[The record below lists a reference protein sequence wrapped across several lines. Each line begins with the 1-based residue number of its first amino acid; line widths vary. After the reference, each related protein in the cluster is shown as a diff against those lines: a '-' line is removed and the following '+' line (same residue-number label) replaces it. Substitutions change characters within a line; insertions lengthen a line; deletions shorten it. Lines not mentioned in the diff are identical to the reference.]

1 MTQPTVTE
9 PSPPPPEQAG
19 YPITALDTLAPAAGR
34 SRFWRRGSVQRK
46 ADAVPYPLPHEVVV
60 LRVGRKL
67 VRADDGTPKDRDQ
80 DLAAATSYCVVDM
93 TRERPVILEMQVPS
107 EGGLQDFTLRATFAC
122 TVRDP
127 LRIAEGGRRDIR
139 EALLTYVKS
148 CDGIQHLGMEY
159 GIEAVREAHRRFRS
173 ALDTYARTRPP
184 VFTGMMVELTA
195 VEVLTPAEIME
206 EQRRD
211 ESLRRQREKERALEE
226 ENIAAQSHIEKLQ
239 QELETQRIEL
249 QERLHRQKTAFDQE
263 RQIVERE
270 FGWKMQYDEAEE
282 KRRRD
287 YRQRTFDIDEGLR
300 LHEAVG
306 TDPDKIEAM
315 TRVQGGLSAGDH
327 LARSD
332 ERERL
337 RREKEEE
344 DLRWRRETEREQSR
358 WGRDWEVTRAEW
370 ERDDNRDGIQWQRRR
385 QAEARQRAQEIEDR
399 KAAAEA
405 GAGAEVRRRAQELE
419 DRKAVAEAEARRR
432 AEEIEDREA
441 AAQLELVRILVERG
455 HTDQGSMIEHVQRL
469 ADELTSRRRP
479 LQHEERAEITRDDAR
494 PALQDAPAPQEHRH
508 ADSDRPARQERR
520 HPDSDRPARL
530 KEEDIGD

>member
-34 SRFWRRGSVQRK
+34 GRFWRRGSVQRK

-239 QELETQRIEL
+239 QELETQRIDL

-344 DLRWRRETEREQSR
+344 DLRWRRETERDDSR

-370 ERDDNRDGIQWQRRR
+370 ERDDNRDGIQWQRQR
-385 QAEARQRAQEIEDR
+385 QAEARQRTQEIEDR

-405 GAGAEVRRRAQELE
+405 GAGAEARRRAQELE

-494 PALQDAPAPQEHRH
+494 PALQDAPAPQERRH
-508 ADSDRPARQERR
+508 ADSDRPAPPERR
-520 HPDSDRPARL
+520 HADGDRPARL